1 MVAASW
7 PSDESVWRRA
17 GLHPGTH
24 YIVLLYETLLIT
36 SAATVNKAQELPPAP
51 LSLGAYT
58 AALSTTAPEPAS
70 LALFG
75 TALLGLALRCRR
87 A

>member
-1 MVAASW
+1 M
-7 PSDESVWRRA
+7 
-17 GLHPGTH
+17 
-24 YIVLLYETLLIT
+24 LIT